1 MANKGT
7 SGSASRYPRLTPAE
21 KRHALK
27 AEALEEQAAKAI
39 DNTKTGQSPK
49 AAKLILNANIERQK
63 AGLIKGALKK

>member
-7 SGSASRYPRLTPAE
+7 SGSASHYARLTSTE

-27 AEALEEQAAKAI
+27 ADVLLEQAAKAV
-39 DNTKTGQSPK
+39 DATKSGHSPK
-49 AAKLILNANIERQK
+49 AAKLILSANLERQK

>member
-7 SGSASRYPRLTPAE
+7 SGSTREYATLSPAK

-27 AEALEEQAAKAI
+27 ADVLEEQAAKAI
-39 DNTKTGQSPK
+39 DATKTGHSPK
-49 AAKLILNANIERQK
+49 AAKLILNANVERQK